1 MSSYILSSHIM
12 QTEGINNNVFLLVLF
27 PTTCFVL
34 ASSLAASFLKFSLQP
49 SFFFFFFRS
58 IPHKSLSRGN
68 LSLGMP
74 EGGRSFSEWS
84 SVILQSRAR
93 VQGCGNSTTITNC
106 FLVSLLKFSIV
117 LKESWFTSVSK
128 LHFGPFTKHGW
139 KGH

>member
-1 MSSYILSSHIM
+1 MSSHILSSHIM

-27 PTTCFVL
+27 PTTFFVL
-34 ASSLAASFLKFSLQP
+34 ASSLAASFLKLSLQP
-49 SFFFFFFRS
+49 SFFFFFRS

-68 LSLGMP
+68 LRLGMP